1 MKRIDASESGIFEI
15 SWSPDGEWIT
25 YVRGEDEVC
34 LANAHTGEI
43 RVIGPGQ
50 HPGIAA
56 DKSVV
61 IERGDHIMRISGSGK
76 TVVSAPKDIAKN
88 SPKRVPVVS
97 PDGRYVVFVVCNV
110 YDKRSET
117 LNAYPYRHFLAVAEL
132 DGGKANM
139 LDDQWYGG
147 TVDWFPGSE
156 RFTHFEFD
164 STGGPQVH
172 ILSRDGRKE
181 GVVSGLY
188 PSISPD
194 GKQIAARTK
203 TGGAVAVYST
213 KTTWEDKNV
222 EMRVSR
228 FPAEGDEKRSANPPV
243 WLDNRLILADEGGIL
258 WRIDTRRDKAEE
270 HKKIALPSRRRKTSM
285 TASPNRELLAMEV
298 ESAGV
303 FELRVYSLI

>member
-25 YVRGEDEVC
+25 YVRGENEVC

-43 RVIGPGQ
+43 RVVGPGA

-61 IERGDHIMRISGSGK
+61 IERDDHILKISGSG
-76 TVVSAPKDIAKN
+76 TSVVSAPKDLVKN
-88 SPKRVPVVS
+88 SPKRLPVLS
-97 PDGRYVVFVVCNV
+97 PDGRHMVFVVCNI
-110 YDKRSET
+110 YDKKSES
-117 LNAYPYRHFLAVAEL
+117 LNAYPYRHFLALADL
-132 DGGKANM
+132 DSGKSKV
-139 LDDQWYGG
+139 LEDQWYGG

-156 RFTHFEFD
+156 RFAHFEFD

-172 ILSRDGRKE
+172 ILRLDGKKE

-203 TGGAVAVYST
+203 TGGALAVYST
-213 KTTWEDKNV
+213 KAGWEEQNV

-228 FPAEGDEKRSANPPV
+228 FPAEGDGRRSANPAI
-243 WLDNRLILADEGGIL
+243 WLDNRLLLADEGGLL

-270 HKKIALPSRRRKTSM
+270 HKKIPVPARRRKPSM
-285 TASPNRELLAMEV
+285 AASPNRELLAMEC
-298 ESAGV
+298 EGDGA
-303 FELRVYSLI
+303 FELRVYPLI